1 MMTKNDEYDDLRA
14 RLSPQQ
20 RRAAERLAMGY
31 SITAAAEVVGVTRQT
46 VSGWKN
52 QDRDF
57 QRYLLLLTDE
67 ITADSVARLKQI
79 SNRAMDVIEAA
90 LSDDSSAALE
100 TAMFVLRHV
109 TPATRKPEPRAVT
122 MDSGPE
128 MDAYVRAILD
138 GVQDAQ
144 KLT

>member
-1 MMTKNDEYDDLRA
+1 
-14 RLSPQQ
+14 
-20 RRAAERLAMGY
+20 MGY

-109 TPATRKPEPRAVT
+109 TPATRKPEPRAV
-122 MDSGPE
+122 SGAHGYWPLRKDYRATYALWGPSVKRERLPE
-128 MDAYVRAILD
+128 IDMLSIAGRLAAVL
-138 GVQDAQ
+138 GLEFP
-144 KLT
+144 KK